1 MCTTIMVFQES
12 RLIYHGTNVK
22 SLFSIFD
29 VDGFIVAHLHII
41 LVITRTSLVFVTDSS
56 SENCD
61 TMEQLNKMIR
71 KFESLSAT
79 KTTPDSSGS
88 QNRMKPNSSET
99 NSYIERLRLNNA
111 IRYNF
116 FSTKFYILL
125 EFGILDLSLA
135 QPNYFLWKII
145 FNLSRFKR

>member
-1 MCTTIMVFQES
+1 MARYFSVIFWCYCKTTIQPFGLGNQTQ
-12 RLIYHGTNVK
+12 RKKFYP
-22 SLFSIFD
+22 SIFA
-29 VDGFIVAHLHII
+29 VCFMPPNSCHINFAATII
-41 LVITRTSLVFVTDSS
+41 LIISMHVQTRISLVFASDSS

-88 QNRMKPNSSET
+88 QNRIKPNSSET

-111 IRYNF
+111 IR
-116 FSTKFYILL
+116 
-125 EFGILDLSLA
+125 
-135 QPNYFLWKII
+135 
-145 FNLSRFKR
+145 